1 MEACGETEASLARSH
16 SSKASRHRQVL
27 EDSQPGAVDGC
38 LTCPTG
44 RRRPPKV
51 AAPLRPSLAADV
63 QFLQEELAR
72 ARERERHLHIELARL
87 RKKTEPTEEVHDLIE
102 EFRSRGVAELMYDK
116 RQLFDAGLEEAIG
129 QARFPLFQAMEDE
142 HWNESDSSVEFG
154 MGMTKARRVSGLG
167 EEKTTSQIEWAFVV
181 HGPAGLD
188 MLDIAEYPGGS
199 SRTHV
204 PLSDFRNHP
213 ELMNINEVLQDH
225 PDMEEMTEVEILALR
240 LMTGPMNQK
249 YIIALRGGLL
259 NAEPFRT
266 AGEGLDQ
273 CEAFESINIG
283 NRYTTT
289 LHVLKSALVKIGRGG
304 QGNHM
309 DVAFHCITGVPPKD
323 FLEETDGVRGGTVR
337 AYRKVYT
344 DLDSALTCSAA
355 CDTQTGKTNDCV
367 TIYEYRCGL
376 DRPGSVKWISQSPY
390 EGPGEILY
398 FPPLTFWQVESY
410 RREDLR
416 LFVEVRPL
424 ISEAGKTVG
433 KLRDKAQVPFRVEVG
448 DAQRDLQSVIREFV
462 AREGQFNAEKEVAS
476 TTLAT
481 AVSAGSIHLD
491 VEDASCIKKWQTIE
505 IVTGW
510 SSESCVV
517 CAISPITTNR
527 PLEYSHPAGSTVT
540 VKALSKFE
548 DGKLIAGRPEMAALG
563 IAKQLRVEDKVLWNG
578 QGVGLQ
584 AMAGEILL
592 KGLAHDLECFQY
604 VVSEKVGSNPK
615 QWPHAGNRVMDK
627 FYDESVQDA
636 RAGQTIDYF
645 VDHKRSRDA
654 GLLKEHVVA
663 LRLYTTAAFSTING
677 PLREIGDDKEPHPF
691 PVTVAYLQDGIKRL
705 RALQA
710 KASTT
715 LTKVAD
721 QTKQLTVTSHLG
733 FLVGDLVAVTFGS
746 CTESGTIESF
756 DPVDPVMIL
765 ETPLR
770 NTYPVDSQVAK
781 FEKKHIVIFDT
792 SDGGVVELRRGVN
805 SEGMS
810 TVSMHED
817 GIFKAEELAVDRG
830 LEVAKSVGI
839 LKENQ
844 DGYCEFRFGNERRRV
859 SVQGAELDN
868 LSKRIELLKVSSN
881 AVDFWRGMRN
891 VDLTSEFRES
901 GGTELAPMS
910 TSSILDVALGYS
922 NNAERRLL
930 IKVATDSF
938 MDRGADIQYLSAFP
952 NEAEFLYP
960 PMTFLQPTGKEEKV
974 EVDGVTFTILEV
986 SSKL

>member
-1 MEACGETEASLARSH
+1 
-16 SSKASRHRQVL
+16 VL
-27 EDSQPGAVDGC
+27 EDSQVPNGGV
-38 LTCPTG
+38 TVPIG
-44 RRRPPKV
+44 RSKWPKI
-51 AAPLRPSLAADV
+51 APERLSSSWEV
-63 QFLQEELAR
+63 HFLHEELAR
-72 ARERERHLHIELARL
+72 ARQREMHLHRELARL
-87 RKKTEPTEEVHDLIE
+87 RKNIAPTEEIHELID
-102 EFRSRGVAELMYDK
+102 EFQRRGVEELMYDK
-116 RQLFDAGLEEAIG
+116 RQLFDAGLEAAIG
-129 QARFPLFQAMEDE
+129 QPRFPLFQAMEDE
-142 HWNESDSSVEFG
+142 HWNESDSTVEFV
-154 MGMTKARRVSGLG
+154 MGMTKARRVSGFG

-188 MLDIAEYPGGS
+188 MLEIAEYPGGS

-204 PLSDFRNHP
+204 PLSEFRKHP
-213 ELMNINEVLQDH
+213 DLMCINTVLESH
-225 PDMEEMTEVEILALR
+225 PDMDEMTEVEILALR
-240 LMTGPMNQK
+240 LFTGPMNQK
-249 YIIALRGGLL
+249 YIISLRGGLL

-266 AGEGLDQ
+266 AGEGLDVF
-273 CEAFESINIG
+273 EAFESINLR

-289 LHVLKSALVKIGRGG
+289 LHVLKSALVKIGRG
-304 QGNHM
+304 QANHL
-309 DVAFHCITGVPPKD
+309 DVAFHCITGIPPKD

-337 AYRKVYT
+337 AYRKVST
-344 DLDSALTCSAA
+344 DLDSALTFSAA
-355 CDTQTGKTNDCV
+355 CDSQTGTTNDCV

-376 DRPGSVKWISQSPY
+376 DRPGSVEWISQYPY

-398 FPPLTFWQVESY
+398 FPPLTFWQVESF
-410 RREDLR
+410 RREGLH

-424 ISEAGKTVG
+424 ISEASKTVG
-433 KLRDKAQVPFRVEVG
+433 KLRDKAKVPFQVEVG

-462 AREGQFNAEKEVAS
+462 AHEGQFNAEKEVVA

-481 AVSAGSIHLD
+481 AVSAGSTHLD
-491 VEDASCIKKWQTIE
+491 IVDAICIKKWQTIE
-505 IVTGW
+505 IVGDEG
-510 SSESCVV
+510 SESSVV
-517 CAISPITTNR
+517 CATSPITVTR

-592 KGLAHDLECFQY
+592 KGLADDLECFQY

-627 FYDESVQDA
+627 FYHESFQDA

-645 VDHKRSRDA
+645 VEHKRSRDA

-715 LTKVAD
+715 LTEVAD
-721 QTKQLTVTSHLG
+721 QTKRLTVTSHVG
-733 FLVGDLVAVTFGS
+733 FLVGDLVAVTSGS

-765 ETPLR
+765 EAPLR

-781 FEKKHIVIFDT
+781 FEKKHIVTFDT
-792 SDGGVVELRRGVN
+792 SDGCVVELRRGVN

-810 TVSMHED
+810 IVSMHED

-830 LEVAKSVGI
+830 LEVAKCVGI

-844 DGYCEFRFGNERRRV
+844 DECYEFRFGDERRRL

-930 IKVATDSF
+930 MKVATDSF

-960 PMTFLQPTGKEEKV
+960 PMTFLQPTGKEEQM